1 MPGRIC
7 KSIFAACRWDGFRKP
22 KSVTFFRNQESG
34 RVTTRTI
41 FPGNGVSALS
51 EVAGEKKSHTR
62 HFQLSFRKVSVSG
75 TDCKFWQSK
84 MAERCNEFGLTIH
97 RGQAQESVAKE
108 QLRKAAR
115 GRRSLKLTGSGTVWA
130 YLLFFNSINSAGGTR
145 SSAKPQSR
153 QTKSCW
159 QKYTGGAFIP

>member
-1 MPGRIC
+1 VLAPN
-7 KSIFAACRWDGFRKP
+7 ARKDLQIDLRGLP
-22 KSVTFFRNQESG
+22 MGWLSKAQVSYLLPQSG
-34 RVTTRTI
+34 I
-41 FPGNGVSALS
+41 W
-51 EVAGEKKSHTR
+51 AGCHSNDISREWFIGTVRSSRREEDSPR

-130 YLLFFNSINSAGGTR
+130 YLLFFNNINSAGGTR

-153 QTKSCW
+153 QTKSGW
-159 QKYTGGAFIP
+159 QK